1 MVRQNISKETQVFSH
16 ASAREVSK
24 VQSFARCKRRKQS
37 SRVSASRLTK
47 IQESQPYFD
56 SKEKLRSPRW
66 EMTFYHSCKASKPC
80 IFFPSFKSLDFLF
93 YEYLL

>member
-1 MVRQNISKETQVFSH
+1 MVRQNISKEMQVFSH

-47 IQESQPYFD
+47 IQES
-56 SKEKLRSPRW
+56 
-66 EMTFYHSCKASKPC
+66 
-80 IFFPSFKSLDFLF
+80 
-93 YEYLL
+93 